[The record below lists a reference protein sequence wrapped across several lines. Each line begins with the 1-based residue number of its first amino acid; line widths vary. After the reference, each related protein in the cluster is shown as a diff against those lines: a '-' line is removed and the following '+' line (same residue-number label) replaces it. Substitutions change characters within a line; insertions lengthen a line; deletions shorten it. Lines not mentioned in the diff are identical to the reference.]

1 MSRAVVILIFA
12 IFFNAFANIL
22 IKIGMVKV
30 GRTEGWIK
38 LLAKAVA
45 QPALL
50 GGILSFALALIA
62 YSLVLTRMNLSIA
75 YPIMISM
82 GLIIVVFASHFLL
95 NEAITPLQ
103 IAGFVLIIAGVWMV
117 AR

>member
-12 IFFNAFANIL
+12 IFFNALANIL
-22 IKIGMVKV
+22 IKIGMVKA
-30 GRTEGWIK
+30 GKTEGWFQ
-38 LLAKAVA
+38 LLGKAA
-45 QPALL
+45 TQPALL
-50 GGILSFALALIA
+50 GGILSFALALVA

-95 NEAITPLQ
+95 RETVTPIQ
-103 IAGFVLIIAGVWMV
+103 IAGFLLIIAGVWMV